1 MADPEWRRLR
11 VACARGYV
19 EHVAALMR
27 ECAALSDRERRI
39 RERMG
44 LRAAAY
50 DGPTGGGVAG
60 GDAIPSALAEL
71 DEVMGERAAALMD
84 AADEVRRCQLAIAG
98 VADPTQRAVLDMKYL
113 QGMTWPEVGERL
125 HVSERWCREIR
136 DDGLCELFDHMP
148 HVWRIA
154 RPPAV

>member
-1 MADPEWRRLR
+1 MMDPEWRRLR

-19 EHVAALMR
+19 EHVSDLMR

-44 LRAAAY
+44 LKGVAY
-50 DGPTGGGVAG
+50 DGVTGGGVAT
-60 GDAIPSALAEL
+60 GDAIPAALAEL
-71 DEVMGERAAALMD
+71 DEVMGERAATIRA
-84 AADEVRRCQLAIAG
+84 AADEVRWCQLAISE
-98 VADPTQRAVLDMKYL
+98 VSDPMQRAVLDLKYL
-113 QGMTWPEVGERL
+113 QGMTWPEVGEYL